1 MGAVVWVC
9 GFGGVALV
17 GKLRWGN
24 FGGSFLEEKLE
35 GRRGQWWAPNLERWG
50 ARKVASRKWR
60 SCFLL
65 ESLEL
70 LVVFET
76 LG

>member
-17 GKLRWGN
+17 VKLRWGN

-35 GRRGQWWAPNLERWG
+35 GRRGPMVGPEP
-50 ARKVASRKWR
+50 
-60 SCFLL
+60 
-65 ESLEL
+65 
-70 LVVFET
+70 
-76 LG
+76 